1 MALGDAR
8 RESGRAME
16 KARRA
21 IGQNNEKARRAIG
34 QANEDARRGIG
45 DAMEIARRGES
56 LQRDLNS
63 LETAPRKRQALSRLE
78 QRGARPAMRGRGTVN
93 LVPATGGGGGGV
105 DSPLTEPVD
114 ESGVPLREY
123 HPSMTI
129 TSSDGLFTME
139 LEPIK
144 KLTMVDASGRSID
157 FIYADPEPDP
167 EPEP

>member
-1 MALGDAR
+1 MTLAQERAATRAGITAAR
-8 RESGRAME
+8 TNTLR
-16 KARRA
+16 
-21 IGQNNEKARRAIG
+21 
-34 QANEDARRGIG
+34 
-45 DAMEIARRGES
+45 
-56 LQRDLNS
+56 RDLNS
-63 LETAPRKRQALSRLE
+63 LETQRRQIRELVTLERKGL
-78 QRGARPAMRGRGTVN
+78 RPATKGRGTWDPN
-93 LVPATGGGGGGV
+93 KPTFGGGGGGV

-144 KLTMVDASGRSID
+144 KLTMVDHSGRSID
-157 FIYADPEPDP
+157 FIYADPEPAP

>member
-8 RESGRAME
+8 RESGRAMEKARRAIGQNNE

-93 LVPATGGGGGGV
+93 LVPATGGGGGGIA
-105 DSPLTEPVD
+105 SPLTEPSFAD
-114 ESGVPLREY
+114 REY
-123 HPSMTI
+123 WSSGFP
-129 TSSDGLFTME
+129 SSDGLFI
-139 LEPIK
+139 LPAIK
-144 KLTMVDASGRSID
+144 TLKLLDADDDEVVINL
-157 FIYADPEPDP
+157 ADPEA
-167 EPEP
+167 EE